1 MSQIGYDLNN
11 KEIVSRALDVTTTAM
26 QSKISTAMLYK
37 YGQSWWNT
45 QIVKNKVD
53 LGIQRDIKEV
63 DYADEDMIR
72 SCLDTQLCC
81 KIVERN
87 PELFNGGKSLKKHAK
102 EVRKIRNERS
112 HTGDQSFNAEDAH
125 EYLETLIDFNDEMNL
140 DIGDELE
147 KLAETIKDEKP
158 KKSLFIDNSPLIE
171 EKQEN
176 SVETI
181 TVCNKI
187 PRINEG
193 ICDICIKSTSG
204 FLSAITDR
212 QLEKDDISRN
222 VVKVKHTKKG
232 DVYLLKLD
240 EKFTVDDSTGI
251 IVDGKEYPSY
261 AATFQG
267 FDYLNKTVRMYPE
280 KDLDDAIKDDSNIQL
295 FSDMT
300 WLIRNTGHFYEIYGN
315 YISFPKK
322 PQPFSADAILSKG
335 LDNITKDQLEAV
347 KLVMKEPLSYV
358 WGVPGSGKTRYVL
371 AKAINECVRRNER
384 VLIIAPTNYALE
396 QVIIG
401 LISAFKDDKGCQVNP
416 ERDLIRIGTP
426 TSEFLGEYQY
436 VCEEK
441 SIQPVLHQYRQS
453 LSNIRIAIAD
463 KRYTELK
470 SVLDEAF
477 KFANGAGKI
486 GSGSAKLV
494 SMMSSLTKAI
504 RSDPRYSIIASDVNE
519 HNIREFMD
527 NVKRI
532 IYSEDRV
539 TDSELGRLSIDE
551 LVSKEN
557 NVHNKILKFE
567 KENPKSD
574 INSCRVIAM
583 TMSKFLISY
592 GPEFYE
598 KRMKLDVDHVFID
611 EAGYCSCIQ
620 ALALFS
626 LGAPI
631 TMLGDHMQLPPVCEI
646 DSGKMNENM
655 TVDGHRFDYL
665 WDMSAL
671 YVDTLFS
678 DNIMLSSKLYE
689 SGEEPTFEYTSVA
702 RLVTTHRF
710 GQNLATILGD
720 MIYGLKLKSGNPNAL
735 EVVVL
740 DAHIDSFPKRYN
752 KTLRENIK
760 EAERVV
766 EYAKSIKNGNFVILT
781 PYKDQMRCIKRLDDS
796 LSNHIITIHKSQ
808 GKEWDTVIISVC
820 DGRACNEDKP
830 PRFTST
836 ADAKLKGKKV
846 INTALSRAKKRLV
859 VVCDTEYWAAKP
871 NELIGKIVQSYKK

>member
-1 MSQIGYDLNN
+1 MSQIGFDLNN
-11 KEIVSRALDVTTTAM
+11 KEIVSRALDITTAAM
-26 QSKISTAMLYK
+26 QGKISTAMLYK
-37 YGQSWWNT
+37 YGPSWWNT
-45 QIVKNKVD
+45 QIVKNKTD

-63 DYADEDMIR
+63 EYADENMIR

-81 KIVERN
+81 KIIERS
-87 PELFNGGKSLKKHAK
+87 PELFNGSKSLKKLAK

-112 HTGDQSFNAEDAH
+112 HTGDQSFNAEDAR
-125 EYLETLIDFNDEMNL
+125 EYLETLTDFNEAMDLNI
-140 DIGDELE
+140 DDELE
-147 KLAETIKDEKP
+147 KLTETIKDEKP
-158 KKSLFIDNSPLIE
+158 KKSLFIDNCPLTE

-187 PRINEG
+187 PKRNEN
-193 ICDICIKSTSG
+193 ISDICIKSTSG
-204 FLSAITDR
+204 FLSAIMDK
-212 QLEKDDISRN
+212 QSEKVDTSRS
-222 VVKVKHTKKG
+222 KIEVKHTKK
-232 DVYLLKLD
+232 DNAYLLKLNG
-240 EKFTVDDSTGI
+240 KFTVDDSTGI

-267 FDYLNKTVRMYPE
+267 FDYLNRTVRMYPE
-280 KDLDDAIKDDSNIQL
+280 KDLEDAIKDDSNIEL

-300 WLIRNTGHFYEIYGN
+300 WLIKNTGRFYEIYRD
-315 YISFPKK
+315 YISFPEK
-322 PQPFSADAILSKG
+322 PQSFSADTILSKG
-335 LDNITKDQLEAV
+335 LDNITDDQKEAV
-347 KLVMKEPLSYV
+347 KLIMKEPLSYV

-384 VLIIAPTNYALE
+384 VLVIAPTNYALE

-401 LISAFKDDKGCQVNP
+401 LISAFNDDKGCRVNP
-416 ERDLIRIGTP
+416 ERDLVRIGTP

-436 VCEEK
+436 VCEKK
-441 SIQPVLHQYRQS
+441 SIQPVLYQHRQS

-463 KRYTELK
+463 KRYEELK
-470 SVLDEAF
+470 NVLDEAF

-494 SMMSSLTKAI
+494 SMMNPLIKAI

-519 HNIREFMD
+519 RNVREFMD

-532 IYSEDRV
+532 IYSEYR
-539 TDSELGRLSIDE
+539 TADSELGKLSIEE
-551 LVSKEN
+551 LVSKEKN
-557 NVHNKILKFE
+557 IHDKILKFE
-567 KENPKSD
+567 KEDPKSD
-574 INSCRVIAM
+574 INSCKVIAM

-598 KRMKLDVDHVFID
+598 KRMKLNVNHVFID
-611 EAGYCSCIQ
+611 EAGYCNCIQ

-646 DSGKMNENM
+646 NSEKMIENM
-655 TVDGHRFDYL
+655 TVDEHKFDYL
-665 WDMSAL
+665 WDLSAL

-689 SGEEPTFEYTSVA
+689 SGKEPTFEYTSVA

-710 GQNLATILGD
+710 GQNLATVLGD
-720 MIYGLKLKSGNPNAL
+720 TIYNLKLKSGNPNAM

-740 DAHIDSFPKRYN
+740 DAHIESFPKRYN
-752 KTLRENIK
+752 RTVRENIK

-766 EYAKSIKNGNFVILT
+766 EYAKTIKNENFVILT
-781 PYKDQMRCIKRLDDS
+781 PYKDQIRCIENMDDS
-796 LSNHIITIHKSQ
+796 LSNRIITVHKSQ
-808 GKEWDTVIISVC
+808 GKEWDTVIMSVC
-820 DGRACNEDKP
+820 DGRACTEDKP

-859 VVCDTEYWAAKP
+859 IVCDTEYWAAKP
-871 NELIGKIVQSYKK
+871 NELIGKIVRSVRK